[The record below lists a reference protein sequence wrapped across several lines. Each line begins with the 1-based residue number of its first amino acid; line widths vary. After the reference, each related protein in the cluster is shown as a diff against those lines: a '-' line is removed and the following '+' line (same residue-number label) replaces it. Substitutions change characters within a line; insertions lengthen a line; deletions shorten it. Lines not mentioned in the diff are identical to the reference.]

1 MASPADRRY
10 RETHEWHMPQGDLV
24 VIGVSRFAVDELTD
38 VTYLDVRA
46 KTVKAGE
53 TFGEIESVKA
63 TSDLYA
69 GIDGDV
75 VEVNQAVLDNPAIIN
90 DDPYDK
96 GWIVKV
102 RPRDIKQLDALLS
115 SADYDKLHS

>member
-46 KTVKAGE
+46 KAVKAGE

-90 DDPYDK
+90 DDPYEK

-102 RPRDIKQLDALLS
+102 RPTNIKQLDALLS
-115 SADYDKLHS
+115 AADYDKLHS